1 MAMEQNVTGNNIKRH
16 DISQYDGTE
25 WSLLDLT
32 FRIYWW
38 PWLRWGTGMNMIAIH

>member
-25 WSLLDLT
+25 WRLLDLT

-38 PWLRWGTGMNMIAIH
+38 PWLRWGTEMNMIANH